1 MRTNNLIRWGGLAAL
16 SAGFISIVLE
26 IVFVATLRQQAFS
39 VAALTSTWSV
49 LYAIRLIMLML
60 LMLGLIALF
69 ARQSEKMHTFGVA
82 AFVIATIGTMLI
94 FGFAW
99 VLLFTFPVMA
109 ADVPAFLDA
118 MATQPGIGLVL
129 TLFLATI
136 GWFLFGLA
144 SLRAKVL
151 PTTFTWLVMAGAF
164 LALVLNIMQLP
175 FSWVIFD
182 VGMIWMGWWLWSERV
197 QST

>member
-1 MRTNNLIRWGGLAAL
+1 MRTNILIRWGGLAAL
-16 SAGFISIVLE
+16 FAGILSIIIE

-39 VAALTSTWSV
+39 VAALTSSWSV
-49 LYAIRLIMLML
+49 LYAVSLVMLML

-69 ARQSEKMHTFGVA
+69 ARQSQKMHAFGVA

-99 VLLFTFPVMA
+99 VMLFIFPVMA
-109 ADVPAFLDA
+109 EEIPAFLDA
-118 MATQPGIGLVL
+118 MATQPGIGLALSLILV
-129 TLFLATI
+129 TI

-151 PTTFTWLVMAGAF
+151 PTASAWMIMLGAL
-164 LALVLNIMQLP
+164 LALILNTMQLP

-182 VGMIWMGWWLWSERV
+182 VGVIWMGWWLWSEPRRE
-197 QST
+197 T

>member
-16 SAGFISIVLE
+16 LAGILSIVLE

-39 VAALTSTWSV
+39 VAAMTSTWSV
-49 LYAIRLIMLML
+49 LYAFRLIMLVL

-69 ARQSEKMHTFGVA
+69 ARQSQKMHTFGVA
-82 AFVIATIGTMLI
+82 AFVIATIGMMMI

-109 ADVPAFLDA
+109 EEVPTFLDA
-118 MATQPGIGLVL
+118 MAAQPGIGLVL
-129 TLFLATI
+129 TLFVTTI

-144 SLRAKVL
+144 SIRAKVL
-151 PTTFTWLVMAGAF
+151 PTASAWLMMAGAIM
-164 LALVLNIMQLP
+164 ALVLNIMQLP
-175 FSWVIFD
+175 FSWLIFD
-182 VGMIWMGWWLWSERV
+182 IGVIWMGWWLWTEQMREP
-197 QST
+197 